1 MGTAAAPRR
10 EQFVAD
16 PDRAKGQSPPKKQFK
31 RAFAITVKDKGS
43 DSTREMTVDRDWID
57 TIVGLQTGA
66 LEKVE
71 TAPRGADMTHD
82 EAQYALEK
90 LTTFGQ

>member
-1 MGTAAAPRR
+1 
-10 EQFVAD
+10 
-16 PDRAKGQSPPKKQFK
+16 
-31 RAFAITVKDKGS
+31 
-43 DSTREMTVDRDWID
+43 MTVDRDWID

-71 TAPRGADMTHD
+71 TAPRGADMTDD
-82 EAQYALEK
+82 EAHDALNK